1 MSQAYLKKKQTFF
14 FNFLQGLYISY
25 QGIGSQ
31 RQKTK
36 TLLTIKSLPALRKW
50 GIFSQMSGP
59 RGAEIQEEDCFQSL
73 WPLGR
78 LTSEQVSKRLALLLF
93 PWFDTVVVGGLRTIS
108 NPQFDEKVLLYAVLR
123 RLPSPPGEVLQAS
136 CQATWLAN
144 RVCESAGIGTEIA

>member
-1 MSQAYLKKKQTFF
+1 
-14 FNFLQGLYISY
+14 
-25 QGIGSQ
+25 
-31 RQKTK
+31 
-36 TLLTIKSLPALRKW
+36 
-50 GIFSQMSGP
+50 MSGP

-73 WPLGR
+73 WPSGR

-136 CQATWLAN
+136 SQATWLAN